1 MNPGPAPP
9 DPDPDPDQG
18 SGPDSSDQALA
29 GRDEAWESWL
39 ASRERREED
48 EPLDFGDEEDYYDD
62 PDELAQI
69 IAEARQASAD
79 QAVAEA
85 HIAASGQTAA
95 LAAGASAA
103 LGRRGPGMPGS
114 AEPLAGEYS
123 GPGGAFATG
132 QALDLAPGGPVL
144 LGHADWAAGDDDR
157 SDGVSD
163 DELLGIIC
171 AADRCEAAAS
181 ALKHT
186 AVAELIRRRPA
197 SGSTPQGP
205 AGMPEAWDEFTRAE
219 LAPALG
225 ESRYA
230 VDGLL
235 DLAHDLTV
243 KLPGT
248 MALFRVGVISRY
260 KAQVIAHATQLLDPA
275 EARAAEAMVLDR
287 AGRLTPG
294 ALRAAIARAVMEVAP
309 EKARKRREKAAK
321 SAEVQQWAEFSGNAA
336 LAGRELPPADVLAA
350 GQRINSW
357 ADQLKAAGLEGSS
370 GELRARA
377 FLDLL
382 LGKDSRPDKAA
393 ADGAG
398 PAAFAAT
405 INLTIPLASLLDLA
419 DRPGE
424 IPGIGPIDPWLARDL
439 ARTAASH
446 PRTKWCVTVT
456 DKHGH
461 AIGHGCARAEPR
473 GRTEEPGRQNGPG
486 PPGYT
491 FTAADQHGPPGGYGA
506 WRLRTPG
513 DGPELRIDLDPL
525 NTPEC
530 DHRFQALGHD
540 PGVKLRHLSQVR
552 HATCTGPCCRRPS
565 ARSDFEHNVP
575 YEAGGRTCLCNGG
588 PKCRYDH
595 RLKQHPKWK
604 VDQLPDGTF
613 RWSTP
618 SGRQYTTEPTRY
630 PT

>member
-9 DPDPDPDQG
+9 DPDPDPDQ
-18 SGPDSSDQALA
+18 AA
-29 GRDEAWESWL
+29 L
-39 ASRERREED
+39 ASRDADWEAWLAYREWCEDD
-48 EPLDFGDEEDYYDD
+48 EPLEFEDEGDYHD
-62 PDELAQI
+62 PDELAEI

-79 QAVAEA
+79 QAAAEA
-85 HIAASGQTAA
+85 NIAASGETAA
-95 LAAGASAA
+95 LAAGASIAM
-103 LGRRGPGMPGS
+103 GRRGPGMPGS

-132 QALDLAPGGPVL
+132 QVLDVAPGGPVL
-144 LGHADWAAGDDDR
+144 LGQAERAGGDDDR
-157 SDGVSD
+157 FDGVSD

-181 ALKHT
+181 ALKHA
-186 AVAELIRRRPA
+186 AVAALIRRRPA
-197 SGSTPQGP
+197 PGCTPQGP
-205 AGMPEAWDEFTRAE
+205 AGMPEAWDEFARAE

-230 VDGLL
+230 MDKLL

-248 MALFRVGVISRY
+248 MALFRDGVISRY
-260 KAQVIAHATQLLDPA
+260 KAQVISHATQLLDPA

-294 ALRAAIARAVMEVAP
+294 ALRAAIARAVMQVAP
-309 EKARKRREKAAK
+309 DKARKRREKAAK
-321 SAEVQQWAEFSGNAA
+321 NAEVQWWAEFSGNAA
-336 LAGRELPPADVLAA
+336 LMGRELPPADVLTA
-350 GQRINSW
+350 GQRIDSW
-357 ADQLKAAGLEGSS
+357 AGQLKAAGLEGSA

-382 LGKDSRPDKAA
+382 LGRDSRLDKAA
-393 ADGAG
+393 AGSMNPG
-398 PAAFAAT
+398 AFAAT
-405 INLTIPLASLLDLA
+405 INLTVPLATLLDRA

-424 IPGIGPIDPWLARDL
+424 ISGIGPIDPWLARDL
-439 ARTAASH
+439 AAAAAH
-446 PRTKWCVTVT
+446 NPKTTWCVTVT
-456 DKHGH
+456 DRQGH
-461 AIGHGCARAEPR
+461 AIGHGCARPEPR
-473 GRTEEPGRQNGPG
+473 GRKKEPGRQKGPG
-486 PPGYT
+486 PPGFT
-491 FTAADQHGPPGGYGA
+491 FAAADQHGPPGGYGT

-513 DGPELRIDLDPL
+513 DGPDLRIAVDPL
-525 NTPEC
+525 NTQDC
-530 DHRFQALGHD
+530 DHRHQARGHD

-552 HATCTGPCCRRPS
+552 HATCTGPCCRRSS
-565 ARSDFEHNVP
+565 ARADFEHNVP
-575 YEAGGRTCLCNGG
+575 YEAGGRTCLCNAG

-595 RLKQHPKWK
+595 RLKQNPRWH

-613 RWSTP
+613 WWTTP

>member
-1 MNPGPAPP
+1 MNPGAASP
-9 DPDPDPDQG
+9 DPDHDL
-18 SGPDSSDQALA
+18 DQALA
-29 GRDEAWESWL
+29 GRDEAWEAWL
-39 ASRERREED
+39 ASRERCEDDEPFEFED
-48 EPLDFGDEEDYYDD
+48 EGDYYDD
-62 PDELAQI
+62 PDELAEI

-79 QAVAEA
+79 QAAAEA

-95 LAAGASAA
+95 LAAGASVAM
-103 LGRRGPGMPGS
+103 GRRGPGMPGS

-132 QALDLAPGGPVL
+132 QALDVAPGGPVL

-157 SDGVSD
+157 FGGVSD

-171 AADRCEAAAS
+171 AADRSEAAAS

-197 SGSTPQGP
+197 SGCTPQGP

-248 MALFRVGVISRY
+248 MALFRDGIISRY
-260 KAQVIAHATQLLDPA
+260 KAQVISHATQLLDPA

-294 ALRAAIARAVMEVAP
+294 ALRAAIVRAVMEVAP

-321 SAEVQQWAEFSGNAA
+321 NADVQQWAEFSGNAA

-350 GQRINSW
+350 GQRIDSW
-357 ADQLKAAGLEGSS
+357 ADQLKAAGLQGSA

-398 PAAFAAT
+398 PAAFVAT
-405 INLTIPLASLLDLA
+405 INLTIPLATLLGLA

-439 ARTAASH
+439 ARSATSH
-446 PRTKWCVTVT
+446 PKTKWCVTVT
-456 DKHGH
+456 DKQGH
-461 AIGHGCARAEPR
+461 AIGHGCARPEPR
-473 GRTEEPGRQNGPG
+473 GRRKGPRRQKGPG

-491 FTAADQHGPPGGYGA
+491 FT
-506 WRLRTPG
+506 
-513 DGPELRIDLDPL
+513 
-525 NTPEC
+525 
-530 DHRFQALGHD
+530 
-540 PGVKLRHLSQVR
+540 
-552 HATCTGPCCRRPS
+552 
-565 ARSDFEHNVP
+565 
-575 YEAGGRTCLCNGG
+575 
-588 PKCRYDH
+588 
-595 RLKQHPKWK
+595 
-604 VDQLPDGTF
+604 
-613 RWSTP
+613 
-618 SGRQYTTEPTRY
+618 
-630 PT
+630 

>member
-1 MNPGPAPP
+1 MNP
-9 DPDPDPDQG
+9 DPDPDPD
-18 SGPDSSDQALA
+18 SSDQVLA
-29 GRDEAWESWL
+29 GRDEAWEAWL
-39 ASRERREED
+39 ASRQRCEDD
-48 EPLDFGDEEDYYDD
+48 EPLEFEDEGAYHDG
-62 PDELAQI
+62 PDELAEI

-79 QAVAEA
+79 QAAAEA

-95 LAAGASAA
+95 LAADASVAM
-103 LGRRGPGMPGS
+103 GRRGPGMPGS

-132 QALDLAPGGPVL
+132 QALDVAPGGPVL

-157 SDGVSD
+157 FGGVSD
-163 DELLGIIC
+163 DELLGIIS
-171 AADRCEAAAS
+171 AADRCEATAS

-197 SGSTPQGP
+197 SGCTPQGP

-248 MALFRVGVISRY
+248 MALFNVGVISRY
-260 KAQVIAHATQLLDPA
+260 KAQVISHATQLLDPA

-309 EKARKRREKAAK
+309 DKARKRREKAAK
-321 SAEVQQWAEFSGNAA
+321 SAEVRQWAEFSGNAA
-336 LAGRELPPADVLAA
+336 LEGRELPPADVLAA
-350 GQRINSW
+350 GQRIRAW
-357 ADQLKAAGLEGSS
+357 ADQLKAAGLEGST

-382 LGKDSRPDKAA
+382 LGRDSRPDKAA
-393 ADGAG
+393 AGG
-398 PAAFAAT
+398 VSPAAFAAT
-405 INLTIPLASLLDLA
+405 INLTTPLATLLDLA

-424 IPGIGPIDPWLARDL
+424 ISGIGPIDPWLARDL
-439 ARTAASH
+439 AAAAAQN
-446 PRTKWCVTVT
+446 PKTKWCVTVT
-456 DKHGH
+456 DRQGH
-461 AIGHGCARAEPR
+461 AIGHGCARPE
-473 GRTEEPGRQNGPG
+473 RQKGPG

-491 FTAADQHGPPGGYGA
+491 FTAADQHGPPGGYGT
-506 WRLRTPG
+506 WLLRTPG
-513 DGPELRIDLDPL
+513 DGPDLRINLDPL
-525 NTPEC
+525 STQDCN
-530 DHRFQALGHD
+530 HRYQARGHD
-540 PGVKLRHLSQVR
+540 PGVKLRHLSQIR
-552 HATCTGPCCRRPS
+552 HGTCTGPCCRRPS
-565 ARSDFEHNVP
+565 ARADFEHNVP

-595 RLKQHPKWK
+595 RLKQHPRWK
-604 VDQLPDGTF
+604 VDQLPNGTF
-613 RWSTP
+613 RWTTP

>member
-9 DPDPDPDQG
+9 DPDPE
-18 SGPDSSDQALA
+18 LA
-29 GRDEAWESWL
+29 AL
-39 ASRERREED
+39 ASRDAGWEAWLANRERCEDD
-48 EPLDFGDEEDYYDD
+48 EPLEFEGEGDYHD
-62 PDELAQI
+62 PDELAEI

-79 QAVAEA
+79 QAAAEA

-144 LGHADWAAGDDDR
+144 LGQVGWAAGDDDR
-157 SDGVSD
+157 FGGVSD

-197 SGSTPQGP
+197 SGCTPQGP

-230 VDGLL
+230 VDGLM
-235 DLAHDLTV
+235 DLTHDLTV
-243 KLPGT
+243 KLPET

-260 KAQVIAHATQLLDPA
+260 KAQVISHATQLLDPA

-350 GQRINSW
+350 GQRIDSR
-357 ADQLKAAGLEGSS
+357 ADQLKAAGLQGSA

-398 PAAFAAT
+398 PAAFVAT
-405 INLTIPLASLLDLA
+405 INLTIPLATLLDLA

-439 ARTAASH
+439 ARSAASH
-446 PRTKWCVTVT
+446 PKTKWCVTVT
-456 DKHGH
+456 DKQGH
-461 AIGHGCARAEPR
+461 AIGHGCARPEPR
-473 GRTEEPGRQNGPG
+473 GRRKEPGRQKGPG
-486 PPGYT
+486 QPGYT
-491 FTAADQHGPPGGYGA
+491 FTAVDQHGPPGGYGS
-506 WRLRTPG
+506 WRLRAPG
-513 DGPELRIDLDPL
+513 DGPDLRISLDPF
-525 NTPEC
+525 NTPDC
-530 DHRFQALGHD
+530 DHRFQARGHD
-540 PGVKLRHLSQVR
+540 PGVKLKHLSQVR
-552 HATCTGPCCRRPS
+552 HATCAGPCCRRPS
-565 ARSDFEHNVP
+565 SRSDFEHNVP

-595 RLKQHPKWK
+595 RLKQNPRWH
-604 VDQLPDGTF
+604 VDQLPGGTF
-613 RWSTP
+613 RWTTP
-618 SGRQYTTEPTRY
+618 SGRSYDTEPTRY

>member
-1 MNPGPAPP
+1 MNP
-9 DPDPDPDQG
+9 DPDPDPD
-18 SGPDSSDQALA
+18 SSDQAPA
-29 GRDEAWESWL
+29 GRDEAWEAWL
-39 ASRERREED
+39 ASRERREDD
-48 EPLDFGDEEDYYDD
+48 EPLEFEDEGAYHDG
-62 PDELAQI
+62 PDELAEI

-79 QAVAEA
+79 HSAAEA
-85 HIAASGQTAA
+85 NIAASCQTAA
-95 LAAGASAA
+95 LAAGASVAM
-103 LGRRGPGMPGS
+103 GRRGPGMPGS
-114 AEPLAGEYS
+114 AEPLAGVYS

-132 QALDLAPGGPVL
+132 QALDVAPGGPVL

-157 SDGVSD
+157 FGGVSD
-163 DELLGIIC
+163 DELLGIIS

-197 SGSTPQGP
+197 SGCTPQGP

-230 VDGLL
+230 MDGLL

-260 KAQVIAHATQLLDPA
+260 KAQVISHATQLLDPA

-294 ALRAAIARAVMEVAP
+294 ALRAAIARAVIKVAP

-321 SAEVQQWAEFSGNAA
+321 SAEVQWWAEFSGNAA
-336 LAGRELPPADVLAA
+336 LMGRELPPAEVLAA
-350 GQRINSW
+350 GQRIDSW
-357 ADQLKAAGLEGSS
+357 AGQLKAAGLEGSA

-377 FLDLL
+377 LMDLL
-382 LGKDSRPDKAA
+382 LGKDSRPDQAA
-393 ADGAG
+393 ADGKNL
-398 PAAFAAT
+398 AAFAAT
-405 INLTIPLASLLDLA
+405 INMTCPLATLLDLA

-439 ARTAASH
+439 AAAAAQN
-446 PRTKWCVTVT
+446 PKTKWCVTVT
-456 DKHGH
+456 DRQGH
-461 AIGHGCARAEPR
+461 AIGHGCARPK
-473 GRTEEPGRQNGPG
+473 RQKGPG

-491 FTAADQHGPPGGYGA
+491 FTATDQHGPLGGYGT
-506 WRLRTPG
+506 WLLRTPG
-513 DGPELRIDLDPL
+513 DGPDLRISLDPL
-525 NTPEC
+525 NTQDC
-530 DHRFQALGHD
+530 DHRYQARGHD
-540 PGVKLRHLSQVR
+540 PGAKLRHLSQIR
-552 HATCTGPCCRRPS
+552 HGTCTGPCCRRPS
-565 ARSDFEHNVP
+565 ARADFEHNVA

-604 VDQLPDGTF
+604 VDQLSDGTF
-613 RWSTP
+613 RWTTP

>member
-1 MNPGPAPP
+1 MSLGATPP
-9 DPDPDPDQG
+9 DPDPD
-18 SGPDSSDQALA
+18 QALA
-29 GRDEAWESWL
+29 SRDADWEAWLAYQERCEDDESI
-39 ASRERREED
+39 EFDDED
-48 EPLDFGDEEDYYDD
+48 DYDD
-62 PDELAQI
+62 PSELAEI
-69 IAEARQASAD
+69 VAEARQASAD
-79 QAVAEA
+79 QAAA
-85 HIAASGQTAA
+85 DARIAASGETAA
-95 LAAGASAA
+95 MAAAASVAM
-103 LGRRGPGMPGS
+103 GRRGPGMPGS
-114 AEPLAGEYS
+114 AESLAGEYS

-132 QALDLAPGGPVL
+132 LALDVAPGGPVL
-144 LGHADWAAGDDDR
+144 LGHAERAGGDDDR
-157 SDGVSD
+157 FDGVSD

-186 AVAELIRRRPA
+186 AVAALIRRRPA
-197 SGSTPQGP
+197 SGCPPQGP
-205 AGMPEAWDEFTRAE
+205 SGMPEAWDEFTRAE

-248 MALFRVGVISRY
+248 MALFRDGVISRY
-260 KAQVIAHATQLLDPA
+260 KAQVISHATQLLDPA
-275 EARAAEAMVLDR
+275 EARAAEARVLDR

-336 LAGRELPPADVLAA
+336 LAGRELPPADVLAV
-350 GQRINSW
+350 GQRIDSW
-357 ADQLKAAGLEGSS
+357 AAQLKAAGLPGST

-377 FLDLL
+377 LMDLL
-382 LGKDSRPDKAA
+382 LGRDSRLDNAA
-393 ADGAG
+393 AGSMG
-398 PAAFAAT
+398 PGAFAAT
-405 INLTIPLASLLDLA
+405 INLTIPLATLLDLA

-439 ARTAASH
+439 ARTAASN
-446 PRTKWCVTVT
+446 PKSKWCVTIT
-456 DKHGH
+456 DRYGH
-461 AIGHGCARAEPR
+461 AIGHGCARPGPR
-473 GRTEEPGRQNGPG
+473 GRKKEPERQKGSG
-486 PPGYT
+486 PPGFT
-491 FTAADQHGPPGGYGA
+491 FVATDRRGPPGGYGT

-513 DGPELRIDLDPL
+513 DGRDLRVTLDPL
-525 NTPEC
+525 STPDC
-530 DHRFQALGHD
+530 DHRYQVQGHD
-540 PGVKLRHLSQVR
+540 PGAKLRHLSQIR

-565 ARSDFEHNVP
+565 ARADFEHNVP

-595 RLKQHPKWK
+595 RLKQHPRWH

-613 RWSTP
+613 RWTTP
-618 SGRQYTTEPTRY
+618 SGRQYVTETTRY
-630 PT
+630 PI